1 MAFKV
6 EEEFEVQAPV
16 EQVWQYLI
24 DPAKVVVCIPGAE
37 LVESQDEQTF
47 LGAVKV
53 KLGPVAM
60 SYKGRVKFTEVDE
73 QLTKPD
79 SDDEAEA
86 CIASILASGPSF

>member
-24 DPAKVVVCIPGAE
+24 DPAKVVVRIPGAE

-53 KLGPVAM
+53 KLGPVSM

-73 QLTKPD
+73 QTHQ
-79 SDDEAEA
+79 A
-86 CIASILASGPSF
+86 

>member
-47 LGAVKV
+47 
-53 KLGPVAM
+53 
-60 SYKGRVKFTEVDE
+60 
-73 QLTKPD
+73 Q
-79 SDDEAEA
+79 EA
-86 CIASILASGPSF
+86 CCPLDR